1 MRLFVALDID
11 ESVKSKI
18 SRFIEGVRELAP
30 EARWVKPESLHVTLK
45 FIGEKPDHELE
56 IIKTALG
63 TIEAGAF
70 EMNICGH
77 GFFPNT
83 RAPRVFWIGIAAD
96 SNLGSLAAKVD
107 EKLGIIGVKQE
118 EHDYHPHLTLARV
131 GQGSGA
137 PHRRKEDKPN
147 RSFQRLQE
155 KLSNQPVPDFGKVM
169 AREFF
174 LYKSQFSPQGSKY
187 TKLAAFPLR

>member
-11 ESVKSKI
+11 ESVRCKI
-18 SRFIEGVRELAP
+18 SRSLEDMRNLAP
-30 EARWVKPESLHVTLK
+30 EARWVKLESLHITLK

-56 IIKTALG
+56 EIKTALG
-63 TIEAGAF
+63 IIEAGAF
-70 EMNICGH
+70 EMNISGY
-77 GFFPNT
+77 GFFPSM

-107 EKLGIIGVKQE
+107 ERLGIIGVKQE
-118 EHDYHPHLTLARV
+118 EHDYHPHLTLAR
-131 GQGSGA
+131 GGGGSGA
-137 PHRRKEDKPN
+137 PHGRKEDKPN

-174 LYKSQFSPQGSKY
+174 LYKSQLSPQGSKY
-187 TKLAAFPLR
+187 MKLAAFPLR